1 MFVFLVE
8 QKTVKK
14 PIEELKKKKKTFAK
28 AYHELFEHPRTLNSF
43 RIRWISLKTVSDLVR
58 LERNKR

>member
-14 PIEELKKKKKTFAK
+14 PIEELKKKKDVRQS
-28 AYHELFEHPRTLNSF
+28 LPRT
-43 RIRWISLKTVSDLVR
+43 IRASSYLKLLSYKMDFSENCLGSGAVR
-58 LERNKR
+58 T

>member
-14 PIEELKKKKKTFAK
+14 PIEELKKKKTFAK
-28 AYHELFEHPRTLNSF
+28 AYHELFKHPHTLNSF

>member
-14 PIEELKKKKKTFAK
+14 PIEELKKKDVRQS
-28 AYHELFEHPRTLNSF
+28 LPRT
-43 RIRWISLKTVSDLVR
+43 IRASSYLKLFSYKMDFSENCLGSGAVR
-58 LERNKR
+58 T